1 MVECLG
7 VAELGVALE
16 VPGERHGILHG
27 GSSREE
33 SYALIDGAVIVVA
46 EEGFVAVVAAV
57 VAEIS
62 FRHGAGA
69 GDDVRVLLGTGVRQ
83 VATACDAGEDAHS
96 GTGGMENALAGELQ
110 WQEHYQAESDEVKG
124 VAAHQCR
131 ENAAHNERHNVPCRD
146 ALAKIEVGERNG
158 DEEES
163 HVDERFFEQHH
174 SLPGEVAHSG
184 SESHGEG

>member
-1 MVECLG
+1 MVPRLG
-7 VAELGVALE
+7 VAELGVAHE

-124 VAAHQCR
+124 VAAHQCC
-131 ENAAHNERHNVPCRD
+131 ENAAHHESHNEPCRD
-146 ALAKIEVGERNG
+146 AVAHIEVCEWNGGEK
-158 DEEES
+158 ECK
-163 HVDERFFEQHH
+163 VDERFFEQHH